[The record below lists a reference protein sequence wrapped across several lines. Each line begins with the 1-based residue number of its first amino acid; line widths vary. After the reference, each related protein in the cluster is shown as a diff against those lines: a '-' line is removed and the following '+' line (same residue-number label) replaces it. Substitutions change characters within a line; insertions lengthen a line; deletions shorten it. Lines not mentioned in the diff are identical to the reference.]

1 MTEQVTQTIAQS
13 RIGKRLLTLPA
24 GVEVKVAGLDL
35 TVKGPK
41 GTIVRKL
48 PPGVKVTVDGS
59 KVSVMPEASAGRDG
73 KKYQGLVRA
82 LLGGMVEGAAKGYAT
97 SLDFYGVG
105 YRAEVKGTE
114 LHMALGLSHPVH
126 YPLPAGI
133 TAKVETIDEAG
144 TKRPRVH
151 LSSHDKELLGR
162 VAARIKSFRPPEPY
176 KGKGVRFTGEK
187 IREKAGKAGGK
198 K

>member
-1 MTEQVTQTIAQS
+1 MTEQVTDTIAQS
-13 RIGKRLLTLPA
+13 RIGKRPLTLPK
-24 GVEVKVAGLDL
+24 GVEVKVVARDL
-35 TVKGPK
+35 TVKGPM
-41 GTIVRKL
+41 GSITRAL
-48 PPGVKVTVDGS
+48 PPGIKVTVDGS
-59 KVSVMPEASAGRDG
+59 NVTVMPESSAGRDG
-73 KKYQGLVRA
+73 KKFQGLVRA
-82 LLGGMVEGAAKGYAT
+82 LLGSMVEGTSKGYAT

-105 YRAEVKGTE
+105 YRAEVKGTA

>member
-1 MTEQVTQTIAQS
+1 MSEQTTEAIAQS
-13 RIGKRLLTLPA
+13 RIGKRPLVLPA
-24 GVEVKVAGLDL
+24 GVEVKASA
-35 TVKGPK
+35 TEFSVKGPK
-41 GTIVRKL
+41 GTLAKKL
-48 PPGVKVTVDGS
+48 PTGVTIKVDGS
-59 KVSVMPEASAGRDG
+59 TVIVGLDATAGRAG
-73 KKYQGLVRA
+73 KKFQGLVRA
-82 LLGGMVEGAAKGYAT
+82 LLGGMVEGAAKGFAT

-105 YRAEVKGTE
+105 YRAEVKGSE

-126 YPLPAGI
+126 YALPTGI
-133 TAKVETIDEAG
+133 VARVETIDEAG